1 MYQDLDARHSRA
13 AKLTEHRCDFATFFD
28 VVVGP
33 KQKKFTLYRD
43 VMVQRSEFFRAARS
57 NQWIKDDPTRPT
69 SLVGE
74 DPEVFA
80 AYAHTIQFG
89 RVRVEGFH
97 LYDTGNFEGNTAFDE
112 GIEKCF
118 EGDAALSPLLVSL
131 LYVNERCKGLF
142 QLYALSNMLLDYET
156 ANMVV
161 DEVIRT
167 RDLTKWAPTHTNV
180 ALLYSSTVAGDG
192 MRNLICDYYVTMPD
206 VMFPENAS
214 EASELDWPPD
224 FFQDLAINFVRLRA
238 NQFTQEPSYP
248 ASYCVDWNP
257 SKGQHRYHSGPGT
270 EGSK

>member
-1 MYQDLDARHSRA
+1 MYQDLEARHCRA

-89 RVRVEGFH
+89 RIRVEGFH

-118 EGDAALSPLLVSL
+118 EGDAAPSPLIVSL
-131 LYVNERCKGLF
+131 LYAYERYKGLF
-142 QLYALSNMLLDYET
+142 QLYTLSNMLLDYET

-167 RDLTKWAPTHTNV
+167 RDLTKWVPSHTNV
-180 ALLYSSTVAGDG
+180 GMLYSSTVAGDG
-192 MRNLICDYYVTMPD
+192 MRNLICDYHATLPHVAFPD
-206 VMFPENAS
+206 AS
-214 EASELDWPPD
+214 DWPAD
-224 FFQDLAINFVRLRA
+224 FFQDLALNFIRLRA
-238 NQFTQEPSYP
+238 NKFTVKPSYP
-248 ASYCVDWNP
+248 ANYCANWDP

-270 EGSK
+270 EGDEHP